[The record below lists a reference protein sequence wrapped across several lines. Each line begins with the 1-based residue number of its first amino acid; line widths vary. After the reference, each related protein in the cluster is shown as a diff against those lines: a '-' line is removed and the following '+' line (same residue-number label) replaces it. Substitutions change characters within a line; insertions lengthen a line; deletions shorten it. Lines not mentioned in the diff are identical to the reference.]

1 MRSEDKACL
10 PLAKGFLVLLL
21 SVVWTSNW
29 QYETKLKVSLVMA
42 VPVLVAVSVILTL
55 QRWMRKTLLA
65 YSPGLKMRANNY
77 EIHIDAYLRKLQYE
91 IRVLGGAVLNINR
104 SV

>member
-1 MRSEDKACL
+1 MRSEDKASL
-10 PLAKGFLVLLL
+10 LLAGVFLVLLL
-21 SVVWTSNW
+21 SVVWASNW

-65 YSPGLKMRANNY
+65 YSSGLKMRANNMRSILMHTSESCNMRSEY
-77 EIHIDAYLRKLQYE
+77 WG
-91 IRVLGGAVLNINR
+91 VLY
-104 SV
+104 